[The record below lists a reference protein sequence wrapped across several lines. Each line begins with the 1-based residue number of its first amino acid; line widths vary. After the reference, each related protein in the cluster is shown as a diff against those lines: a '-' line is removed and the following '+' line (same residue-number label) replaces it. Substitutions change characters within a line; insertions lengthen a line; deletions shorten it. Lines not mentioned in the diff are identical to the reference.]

1 MNYTAN
7 GPTALPLAISSWV
20 WYEGT
25 DALREGEA
33 VCYNTDYGTA
43 TAKDARR
50 TNHVERPSLTNN
62 RAFAGVAARDYP
74 ASSTG
79 QFIEIYVPGSRGVNI
94 ALGVDTV
101 IGTGVLTFV
110 AGAAG
115 SHRGRFYSGKYL
127 GRGSAI
133 PRQTVT
139 AVLESS
145 MIGAWSLATDGVT
158 LTVVSTAGLAA
169 GDTVV
174 LVGGEDEGSGKAIV
188 PGKYTI
194 ASITSA
200 TVLVLATSAVG
211 ATPGAALTCTGY
223 AYTGNPKCQADLL
236 EGDESAGVEFIS
248 PPNAGSAAL
257 PYMAG
262 GVSYVCGG
270 LTLAA
275 DADVALAQ
283 GAFPGEKKAFICLG
297 TMTTSDFTLD
307 LATAGVQL
315 SRTGEGALVAL
326 ADVTGFDAA
335 DDAWYGEFQGAKW
348 HTKDVAGG
356 AAEA

>member
-145 MIGAWSLATDGVT
+145 MTGDWSLATDGVT
-158 LTVVSTAGLAA
+158 LTVTSTAGLAA

-194 ASITSA
+194 ASITST
-200 TVLVLATSAVG
+200 TVLVLSASAVG

-236 EGDESAGVEFIS
+236 DGDESAGVEFIS
-248 PPNAGSAAL
+248 LPNAGGDNQ
-257 PYMAG
+257 PYMVG

-270 LTLAA
+270 VTLAA
-275 DADVALAQ
+275 DAECELAQ
-283 GAFPGEKKAFICLG
+283 GTLPGEKKAFICLG
-297 TMTTSDFTLD
+297 TLTTNDFVVD
-307 LATAGVQL
+307 LATSG
-315 SRTGEGALVAL
+315 VAL
-326 ADVTGFDAA
+326 ARSSEGAIVALAEVNAIDAA
-335 DDAWYGEFQGAKW
+335 ADACYLQFNGALW
-348 HTKDVAGG
+348 HLMDVAGG
-356 AAEA
+356 ATAV

>member
-20 WYEGT
+20 WYEGI

-79 QFIEIYVPGSRGVNI
+79 QFIEIYVPGSRGINI

-145 MIGAWSLATDGVT
+145 MIGDWSLATDGVT
-158 LTVVSTAGLAA
+158 LTVTATAGLAA

-200 TVLVLATSAVG
+200 TVLVLSASAVG
-211 ATPGAALTCTGY
+211 ATPGAALICTGY

-248 PPNAGSAAL
+248 PPNAGVTGQA
-257 PYMAG
+257 YMVG
-262 GVSYVCGG
+262 GVSYLCGG
-270 LTLAA
+270 VTCV
-275 DADVALAQ
+275 ADVDVTFAQ
-283 GAFPGEKKAFICLG
+283 GTLPGETKAFICLG
-297 TMTTSDFTLD
+297 TLTTKGVTID

-315 SRTGEGALVAL
+315 ARTGDGAIVAL
-326 ADVTGFDAA
+326 AEVTAIDAA
-335 DDAWYGEFQGAKW
+335 ADACYLQFNGALW
-348 HTKDVAGG
+348 HLMDVAGG
-356 AAEA
+356 ATAA

>member
-133 PRQTVT
+133 
-139 AVLESS
+139 
-145 MIGAWSLATDGVT
+145 
-158 LTVVSTAGLAA
+158 
-169 GDTVV
+169 
-174 LVGGEDEGSGKAIV
+174 V

-194 ASITSA
+194 ASITST
-200 TVLVLATSAVG
+200 TVLVLSASAVG

-270 LTLAA
+270 LALIA

-283 GAFPGEKKAFICLG
+283 GAFPGQKKAFICLG
-297 TMTTSDFTLD
+297 TLATSTFTLD

-315 SRTGEGALVAL
+315 ARTGDGALVAL

-335 DDAWYGEFQGAKW
+335 GDAWYGEFQGAKW
-348 HTKDVAGG
+348 HTKDVVGG
-356 AAEA
+356 ATEA